1 MYHVIALL
9 RFLIIQKLKPTSA
22 VWPQLGHETSI
33 AKIRTLDLSGN
44 PLKSIPVEVYGMVN
58 LKSLFISGCSCQYVN
73 SMDTLEHVTKLKLDH
88 NDLESE
94 KVGALPPALVS
105 LNLSYNHFNCLPTA
119 LHGLMYLVTL
129 ELNNNRIISLDG
141 IELLVSLEE
150 INLDDN
156 LLADLPESICALT
169 KLKKIS
175 LARNRFTK
183 LSVHRPGEQ
192 SIPAGLLQNSALDH
206 IELAGNTGITKKDI
220 MSFEGIDK
228 FLERR
233 QALKEKNFS
242 GGAMSEVGLLGL
254 D

>member
-1 MYHVIALL
+1 
-9 RFLIIQKLKPTSA
+9 
-22 VWPQLGHETSI
+22 
-33 AKIRTLDLSGN
+33 
-44 PLKSIPVEVYGMVN
+44 MVN
-58 LKSLFISGCSCQYVN
+58 LKSLFISGCACQYVN
-73 SMDTLEHVTKLKLDH
+73 NMDTLEHVAKLKLDH

-94 KVGALPPALVS
+94 KVGTMPSMLVS
-105 LNLSYNHFNCLPTA
+105 LNLSFNRLNSLPIA
-119 LHGLMYLVTL
+119 LNGLVLLVSL
-129 ELNNNRIISLDG
+129 ELNNNRIESLTG

-156 LLADLPESICALT
+156 LLTELPETICVLT

-175 LARNRFTK
+175 LARNRFAKHST
-183 LSVHRPGEQ
+183 SRPGEQ

-206 IELAGNTGITKKDI
+206 IELAGNTGITREDI
-220 MSFEGIDK
+220 MSFVGIDK

-242 GGAMSEVGLLGL
+242 GGALSETGLFGL